1 MFKMICSWL
10 YENSMA
16 IFISAIASFV
26 ISKRYYD
33 RGNRE
38 VVLTSIIFPMVQL
51 LEKEYSK
58 ENYERLLEIKSSYAI
73 RYLHKAE
80 RNKMLILMNHYWEV
94 RSYSKDAANTDC
106 IMSYFLYKLKQ
117 NGINPKPCP
126 IRDDDGNIVA
136 DDYPPD
142 YNYLQDEIYAIV
154 TSFKFVNSPQ
164 DCTNKIVKAFEG
176 YAKEYYTDKEISF
189 FDDCSVEKV
198 IAQSDVTKRWNEIFE
213 KVNQSKEDFLML
225 PICKKAIKILNESKG
240 GGVYQSQKS
249 KYDNKEELS
258 KKIFKDMNALKDAEY
273 SSIYVV
279 VCFFEQTIVL
289 AFLSDTIHCKLLY
302 FGISLLTI
310 VVMLIICDKLIKG
323 AKKKIEAQKDFPKS
337 ESNKLIEF
345 ATTLGYF
352 SPALCLSTW
361 IGGFAG
367 TDTFVLKWV
376 INILVFILSFV
387 VPLLV
392 KKKNN

>member
-1 MFKMICSWL
+1 MFQMICAWL

-16 IFISAIASFV
+16 IFISAIASLV

-33 RGNRE
+33 KGNRE
-38 VVLTSIIFPMVQL
+38 AVLTSIIFPMVQL
-51 LEKEYSK
+51 LEKRYSK
-58 ENYERLLEIKSSYAI
+58 GNYEKLFEIKLSYAI

-80 RNKMLILMNHYWEV
+80 RNKMLILIDNYREV
-94 RSYSKDAANTDC
+94 CRYSKDAADTDC
-106 IMSYFLYKLKQ
+106 IMSYYSYKLKQ

-154 TSFKFVNSPQ
+154 TSFEFVELPQ
-164 DCTNKIVKAFEG
+164 DCTDKMIKAFKR
-176 YAKEYYTDKEISF
+176 YTKEYYTDKEISF
-189 FDDCSVEKV
+189 FDDYSVEKV
-198 IAQSDVTKRWNEIFE
+198 IAQSDVTKKWRERFE
-213 KVNQSKEDFLML
+213 AVNRSKEDFLAL

-240 GGVYQSQKS
+240 GCVYQSQKS
-249 KYDNKEELS
+249 KSDNKEDLS
-258 KKIFKDMNALKDAEY
+258 KKMLKNMNALKDAEY

-289 AFLSDTIHCKLLY
+289 ELLSDAIHSKLLY
-302 FGISLLTI
+302 FWISLLTLI
-310 VVMLIICDKLIKG
+310 VMFIICDKLIKG

-337 ESNKLIEF
+337 ESNKFIEC
-345 ATTLGYF
+345 ATMLGYL
-352 SPALCLSTW
+352 SPVLCLSTW
-361 IGGFAG
+361 IGGLAEA
-367 TDTFVLKWV
+367 DTFVIKWF
-376 INILVFILSFV
+376 INILVLILGIG